1 MTLIH
6 DNFLLNNKTAIKLY
20 QKVKDLPIYDFHCHL
35 DPKEIYENNKYETI
49 TQLWLSGDHYKWR
62 LMRAFGIDEAYI
74 TGDADDFEKFQAFME
89 MLPYAAMNPMYH
101 WCALELN
108 RYFNEDTDLDKVNIK
123 KLYKTLNKKL
133 AKSTHTPQSLIKAS
147 QVSVVCTTDDPCD
160 DLKYHKLLSQDD
172 NVTFKVCPTF
182 RPDSYVLLNEQSFEE
197 KVEKLDAVTD
207 GTITD
212 LNSYINALKA
222 RVYYFDRQGAKSS
235 DQSFEK
241 VPLMTATTE
250 EAQAIYNQL
259 AAGHAVS
266 ETEQYELAGY
276 ILTEISKVYHSLG
289 WVVQFHL
296 GPIRNNNTKMLNIAG
311 TDSGFDSVGNQLNAK
326 TLNAML
332 NHLELNDALSD
343 TIIYPNNGNDHLMV
357 QATAGNFS
365 NSAHKVQLGAAW
377 WFNDT
382 KEGMERHLVDYA
394 TVGLLSKFVGMLTD
408 SRSMISYT
416 RHEYFRRILCNFIGE
431 KIERGEIAFS
441 NTTIEQMLKDI
452 CYNNA
457 VKLFKIEGI
466 KEV

>member
-1 MTLIH
+1 M
-6 DNFLLNNKTAIKLY
+6 
-20 QKVKDLPIYDFHCHL
+20 
-35 DPKEIYENNKYETI
+35 
-49 TQLWLSGDHYKWR
+49 
-62 LMRAFGIDEAYI
+62 
-74 TGDADDFEKFQAFME
+74 
-89 MLPYAAMNPMYH
+89 
-101 WCALELN
+101 
-108 RYFNEDTDLDKVNIK
+108 
-123 KLYKTLNKKL
+123 
-133 AKSTHTPQSLIKAS
+133 
-147 QVSVVCTTDDPCD
+147 VCTTDDPCD

-172 NVTFKVCPTF
+172 TVTFKVCPTF

-259 AAGHAVS
+259 AAGHTVS

-276 ILTEISKVYHSLG
+276 ILTEISKVYRSLG

-431 KIERGEIAFS
+431 KIERGEIALS

>member
-6 DNFLLNNKTAIKLY
+6 DNFLLNNKTAIRLY

-62 LMRAFGIDEAYI
+62 LMRAYGIEENYI
-74 TGDADDFEKFQAFME
+74 TGDADDFDKFQAFME
-89 MLPYAAMNPMYH
+89 ILPYTAMNPMYH
-101 WCALELN
+101 WCALELD

-123 KLYKTLNKKL
+123 KLYKSLNKKL
-133 AKSTHTPQSLIKAS
+133 TKSTHTPQSLIKAS
-147 QVSVVCTTDDPCD
+147 HVSVVCTTDDPCD

-172 NVTFKVCPTF
+172 TVTFKVCPTF
-182 RPDSYVLLNEQSFEE
+182 RPDSYVLLNEQSFGEQ
-197 KVEKLDAVTD
+197 VEKMNTVTD

-212 LNSYINALKA
+212 LKSYINALKA
-222 RVYYFDRQGAKSS
+222 RVYFFDRQGAKSS
-235 DQSFEK
+235 DQSFES
-241 VPLMTATTE
+241 VPLMTATEE

-259 AAGHAVS
+259 AVGNSVT

-276 ILTEISKVYHSLG
+276 ILTEISKVYRELG

-296 GPIRNNNTKMLNIAG
+296 GPIRNNNTKMFNIAG
-311 TDSGFDSVGNQLNAK
+311 RDSGFDSVGNQLNAK
-326 TLNAML
+326 ALNAML
-332 NHLELNDALSD
+332 NHLEQHDALSD

-431 KIERGEIAFS
+431 KIEQGEIALS
-441 NTTIEQMLKDI
+441 NATIEAMLKDI

-457 VKLFKIEGI
+457 VKLFKIEGVE
-466 KEV
+466 EV

>member
-6 DNFLLNNKTAIKLY
+6 DNFLLNSKTAIKLY

-35 DPKEIYENNKYETI
+35 DPKEIYDNKNYETI

-62 LMRAFGIDEAYI
+62 LMRAFGIDEDYI
-74 TGDADDFEKFQAFME
+74 TGDAEDLDKFQAFME

-108 RYFNEDTDLDKVNIK
+108 RYFNENTDLDKVDSL
-123 KLYKTLNKKL
+123 KLYKALNKKL

-147 QVSVVCTTDDPCD
+147 NVSVVCTTDDPCD
-160 DLKYHKLLSQDD
+160 DLKYHKLLRQDKK
-172 NVTFKVCPTF
+172 VTFKVCPTY
-182 RPDSYVLLNEQSFEE
+182 RPDSYVLLNNNTF
-197 KVEKLDAVTD
+197 KEKLAKLNDVSD
-207 GTITD
+207 KEVKD
-212 LNSYINALKA
+212 LTSYIAALKA
-222 RVYYFDRQGAKSS
+222 RIYYFDREGAKSS

-241 VPLMTATTE
+241 VPLMTATKD
-250 EAQAIYNQL
+250 EAQEIFNQL
-259 AAGHAVS
+259 ADGHDVS
-266 ETEQYELAGY
+266 EEKQYELAGY
-276 ILTEISKVYHSLG
+276 ILTELSKVYRTLG

-296 GPIRNNNTKMLNIAG
+296 GPIRNNNTKMLDIVG

-332 NHLELNDALSD
+332 NHLEQHNALSD

-357 QATAGNFS
+357 QAAAGNFS
-365 NSAHKVQLGAAW
+365 NSEHKVQLGAAW

-382 KEGMERHLVDYA
+382 KEGMERHLVDYSN
-394 TVGLLSKFVGMLTD
+394 VGLLSKFVGMLTD

-416 RHEYFRRILCNFIGE
+416 RHEYFRRILCNFVGE
-431 KIERGEIAFS
+431 KIEKGEITLS
-441 NTTIEQMLKDI
+441 NSTIEQMLKDI
-452 CYNNA
+452 CFNNA